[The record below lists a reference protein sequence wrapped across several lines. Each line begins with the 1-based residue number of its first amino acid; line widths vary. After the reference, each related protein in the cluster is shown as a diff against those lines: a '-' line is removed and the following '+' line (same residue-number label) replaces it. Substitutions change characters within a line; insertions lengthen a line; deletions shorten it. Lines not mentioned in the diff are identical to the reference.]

1 MSDSAAVEQ
10 VAASSEEVRRGR
22 ATIVPVAS
30 WVLFDF
36 ATTIFSY
43 VVLTRYFNE
52 WIVIERGQPD
62 IVIGV
67 MSISV
72 ALALVVALPSL
83 GALAD
88 RLGRH
93 KPLLVAFTLT
103 SVTGTA
109 LLGVVDGVALALVV
123 AGIAIF
129 AFNSAEAQYHPLLA
143 SVVPPHRQSRVSGI
157 GVAIGYIGTFP
168 LWSAENAGC
177 APLCAPATRSPA
189 RGRR

>member
-1 MSDSAAVEQ
+1 MREPAVVLEPATASEREPPSGPSARLA
-10 VAASSEEVRRGR
+10 
-22 ATIVPVAS
+22 IAS

-43 VVLTRYFNE
+43 VVLSRYFNE

-67 MSISV
+67 MSVTV

-83 GALAD
+83 GVLAD

-93 KPLLVAFTLT
+93 KPLLVAFTLC

-109 LLGVVDGVALALVV
+109 LLGVIDGVVAALVV
-123 AGIAIF
+123 AGVAIF
-129 AFNSAEAQYHPLLA
+129 CFNSAEGSTTRCSRA
-143 SVVPPHRQSRVSGI
+143 SPRRGYAAWCRGSAWASATSGRWSR
-157 GVAIGYIGTFP
+157 
-168 LWSAENAGC
+168 
-177 APLCAPATRSPA
+177 
-189 RGRR
+189 